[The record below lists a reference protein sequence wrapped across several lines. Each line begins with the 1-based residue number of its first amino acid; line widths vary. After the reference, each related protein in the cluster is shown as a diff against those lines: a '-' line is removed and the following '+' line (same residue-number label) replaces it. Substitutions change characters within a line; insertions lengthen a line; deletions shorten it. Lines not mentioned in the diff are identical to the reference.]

1 MNHKQM
7 KQTKKTN
14 RLKALYFKAK
24 GWERLIETSSSLLII
39 LACLVTLPYLA
50 EIQLVWLGTF
60 IIFMVAINHLV
71 KRMEYVH
78 PEIKV
83 EYEKDKFKQEIY
95 DKIKDM
101 EKEVKKLKYDKKE
114 KQ

>member
-1 MNHKQM
+1 MSHKNN
-7 KQTKKTN
+7 KNKN

-24 GWERLIETSSSLLII
+24 GWERLIETSSSFLII

-50 EIQLVWLGTF
+50 EIQLVWLGAF

-71 KRMEYVH
+71 KRMEHIH
-78 PEIKV
+78 PEIKI
-83 EYEKDKFKQEIY
+83 EYEKNEFKQEIY
-95 DKIKDM
+95 DEIKGIR
-101 EKEVKKLKYDKKE
+101 KEVKKIKDEKK

>member
-1 MNHKQM
+1 MNHKN
-7 KQTKKTN
+7 KQKTS

-24 GWERLIETSSSLLII
+24 GWERLIETTSSFLII

-50 EIQLVWLGTF
+50 EIQLVWLGAF
-60 IIFMVAINHLV
+60 IIFAVAINHLI
-71 KRMEYVH
+71 KRMEHIH
-78 PEIKV
+78 PEIKI

-95 DKIKDM
+95 DRIKDM
-101 EKEVKKLKYDKKE
+101 EKEVKKLKNDKKE